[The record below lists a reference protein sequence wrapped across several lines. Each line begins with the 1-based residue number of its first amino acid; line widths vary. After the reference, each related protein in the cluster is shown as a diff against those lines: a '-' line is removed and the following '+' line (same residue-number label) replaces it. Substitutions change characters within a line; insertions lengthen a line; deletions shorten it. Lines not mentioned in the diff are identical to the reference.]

1 MSISEFI
8 EQKKREGKR
17 VGGGLGDGRDF
28 GLGEGI
34 SFRCLLPAQ
43 NISAASPSSFPSRR
57 YSLPCRCRL
66 SDSSHFSFR
75 FPREVRADCRQSA
88 GGEGQWIKG
97 RVPEEDKAIL
107 PGRPQGS
114 HHLPWDKFSIAT
126 KAVGVP
132 GGGDWDGEFV
142 FAKTAGGDFRLGAT
156 TNATAESRNV

>member
-1 MSISEFI
+1 
-8 EQKKREGKR
+8 
-17 VGGGLGDGRDF
+17 
-28 GLGEGI
+28 
-34 SFRCLLPAQ
+34 
-43 NISAASPSSFPSRR
+43 
-57 YSLPCRCRL
+57 
-66 SDSSHFSFR
+66 
-75 FPREVRADCRQSA
+75 
-88 GGEGQWIKG
+88 
-97 RVPEEDKAIL
+97 VPEEDKAIL